1 MDRIKSNFR
10 GKRSQHTRAFFRES
24 RNMTEAFPHLF
35 SPERPYVSPVSD
47 EDGPK
52 HVMKLIGSLYDSPQP
67 KRVAIKANQPIDF
80 ETQVLTDTV
89 TSTKKVRC
97 ASSKAKHTNR
107 AMSFTIEECQ

>member
-24 RNMTEAFPHLF
+24 RNMTEAFPHLY
-35 SPERPYVSPVSD
+35 SPEKPYVSQVSD

-67 KRVAIKANQPIDF
+67 KRVAVKAIQPIDF
-80 ETQVLTDTV
+80 ETQVLTDTM
-89 TSTKKVRC
+89 TSAKKVRC
-97 ASSKAKHTNR
+97 ASSKAKHTDR
-107 AMSFTIEECQ
+107 AISDTIGECQ